1 MFLMDKYTLKK
12 RKNQDEVKF
21 LRNHVSESTLLR
33 VKSCAGKLD
42 FLANATLDRRKLA
55 LGLFCGNRFCSMCAW
70 RLAKKD
76 ALKIAILMKYIQLEH
91 KKEFIFVT
99 LTAPNVRGADLP
111 KEITRYNKAFLKL
124 NKRKELL
131 PVVKGYIRK
140 LEVTYNKERH
150 DFHPHFHVLI
160 AVNSSYFVSKSYIKQ
175 DKWLNLWRDVMGD
188 DTITQVDV
196 RKVTDKS
203 TESSA
208 VMEISKYASKDS
220 DYCYSQEVFDYFY
233 TALKGR
239 QIITYNGLFAEANKL
254 YKAGELD
261 YLKEFDQTE
270 WVYLLLYRWGFNE
283 YIEEERREL
292 TEDEKRKYNRQL
304 LDEAEDVE

>member
-1 MFLMDKYTLKK
+1 MDKYNLKQ
-12 RKNQDEVKF
+12 RKKQYEVKI
-21 LRNHVSESTLLR
+21 LKNHVSENTLLR
-33 VKSCAGKLD
+33 IESCGVTSGLGFVAD
-42 FLANATLDRRKLA
+42 ATLEKKKLVSA
-55 LGLFCGNRFCSMCAW
+55 QFCKNRFCSMCAW

-111 KEITRYNKAFLKL
+111 QEITRYNKAFLKL

-140 LEVTYNKERH
+140 LEITYNKERH

-160 AVNSSYFVSKSYIKQ
+160 AVNTRYFKDKTYINQ
-175 DKWLNLWRDVMGD
+175 QKWLNLWRDVMDD

-196 RKVTDKS
+196 RRVNDKS
-203 TESSA
+203 EKSSA
-208 VMEISKYASKDS
+208 VLEISKYAGKDS
-220 DYCYSQEVFDYFY
+220 DYYYSDEVFSFFY
-233 TALKGR
+233 NALKGR
-239 QIITYNGLFAEANKL
+239 QIITYNGLFADANKL
-254 YKAGELD
+254 YKAKELD
-261 YLKEFDQTE
+261 YLKEIDQTE
-270 WVYLLLYRWGFNE
+270 WVYWLLYRWGFGE
-283 YIEEERREL
+283 YVEEERREL